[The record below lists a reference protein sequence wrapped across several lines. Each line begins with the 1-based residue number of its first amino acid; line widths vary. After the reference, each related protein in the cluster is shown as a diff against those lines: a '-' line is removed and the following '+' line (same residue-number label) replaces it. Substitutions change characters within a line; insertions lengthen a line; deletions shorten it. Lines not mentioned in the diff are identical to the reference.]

1 MIEAI
6 AKAIYEG
13 RNGKGCK
20 AWARL
25 PKAHQEP
32 YRADARAAVEVMA
45 DEAPDMLEALKTFVA
60 HYPMGINPFLDD
72 AYRDARAAISKAEG
86 K

>member
-6 AKAIYEG
+6 AKAIYES

-20 AWARL
+20 AWAHL

-32 YRADARAAVEVMA
+32 YRADARAAVEVM
-45 DEAPDMLEALKTFVA
+45 EKMK
-60 HYPMGINPFLDD
+60 
-72 AYRDARAAISKAEG
+72 
-86 K
+86 